1 MNCQQ
6 KWCRIYARMAVCISC
21 SVKSTFRECGRR
33 REALISTDNVKMPL
47 SKALTP
53 SPLHLNGHERTAA
66 VPALRPHTESNMK
79 TRVSLEGKN
88 KLPGRIGVKTIA
100 GELKLAFSRKQLEL
114 EFGTLCL
121 FMCSSVSKTMWEYLR
136 WCFCSWFAFS
146 LLVCPE
152 KVMDWLVNM
161 HSIPMTSGC
170 TSDTQKL
177 CNKNLS
183 IEIYKHI

>member
-53 SPLHLNGHERTAA
+53 SLLHLNGHERTAA
-66 VPALRPHTESNMK
+66 VPALRPRTESNMK
-79 TRVSLEGKN
+79 TRVSLEGEN

-114 EFGTLCL
+114 EFGTV
-121 FMCSSVSKTMWEYLR
+121 CSCAAASQRRRESIWGDVSAADLHFHCWYALKRLWT
-136 WCFCSWFAFS
+136 
-146 LLVCPE
+146 
-152 KVMDWLVNM
+152 D
-161 HSIPMTSGC
+161 
-170 TSDTQKL
+170 
-177 CNKNLS
+177 
-183 IEIYKHI
+183 